1 MKSQRLFAIVNP
13 AAGGGRCGARAD
25 AALARLRSSG
35 IDIEAVRTTRAG
47 EAVELARDAFQRGER
62 RFLAVGGDGTS
73 HEIVNGTAA
82 LAKER
87 GERPTLAMLPL
98 GTGNSFLRDFDV
110 RDAEAAIRAI
120 QRGTEHPC
128 DLLALSY
135 KNGAHAAGPLFS
147 INIVGLGFSATVGA
161 LTNRSYKPLGAAG
174 YVVAVVQTT
183 LSLEAPS
190 YPLRV
195 DGGAL
200 DAREAILLSFCNSRC
215 TAGAMQMAPRAD
227 VSDGELDVIRIGAM
241 PRRRFLARF
250 PSIFQGT
257 HVTKP
262 GVEQSRA
269 RRVDF
274 TIGHAVDCMV
284 DGEILSLEPESIE
297 VVPHALTVIA

>member
-1 MKSQRLFAIVNP
+1 MSDKRLFAIVNP
-13 AAGGGRCGARAD
+13 AAGGGRCGTRAD
-25 AALARLRSSG
+25 AALGRLRASG
-35 IDIEAVRTTRAG
+35 LDVEAVRTTRAG
-47 EAVELARDAFQRGER
+47 EAVTLARDAFARGER

-73 HEIVNGTAA
+73 HEIVNGIAA
-82 LAKER
+82 LAKEK

-110 RDAEAAIRAI
+110 LDAESAIRAI
-120 QRGTEHPC
+120 VRGAEHPC
-128 DLLALSY
+128 DLLALS
-135 KNGAHAAGPLFS
+135 HEAGSLFS
-147 INIVGLGFSATVGA
+147 INIVGLGFSAAVGA

-183 LSLEAPS
+183 VSLETPS

-200 DAREAILLSFCNSRC
+200 DSREAILLSFCNSRC

-227 VSDGELDVIRIGAM
+227 VGDGELDVIRIGAM
-241 PRRRFLARF
+241 PRRRFLAQF
-250 PSIFQGT
+250 PSIFRGT
-257 HVTKP
+257 HVEKP

-274 TIGHAVDCMV
+274 TIGRPVDCMV
-284 DGEILSLEPESIE
+284 DGEILSLEPRSLE